1 MKIQCTKEKIQRAV
15 QKAERITGKNAT
27 LPVLACLYIE
37 AKDKK
42 LNIRATNL
50 DIGVEITIPVKV
62 EREGVVAVPGQ
73 LFTSFIGSIAGDE
86 TITLELDGKNLHVH
100 SERNETTIKALSEE
114 DFPTIPQ
121 VSGEKN
127 CIISSEALINGMKSV
142 WYSASISSMKPE
154 LSSVYLYP
162 DGSHLF
168 FVATD
173 GFRLAE
179 KRVEVK
185 NNDTFESVLVPYRNV
200 AEIIKLLDGNI
211 SDVEVR
217 FDEGQIA
224 FVYDGV
230 YIVSRIVDGSFPDY
244 KQIIPKE
251 DTTEVIVL
259 KEEFLQALK
268 LSNIFSDKFN
278 QITMAISPDNGIFE
292 ITSKNLDK
300 GENKNI
306 VDATLRGDDVQISF
320 NHKYISDCF
329 TSMHSDSLTL
339 YFNGNTKPLVVRG
352 VGDNSF
358 RYLVMPLNK

>member
-15 QKAERITGKNAT
+15 QKAERITSKNAT
-27 LPVLACLYIE
+27 LPVLACLHIE

-42 LNIRATNL
+42 LHIRATNL
-50 DIGVEITIPVKV
+50 DIAVEITIPVKV
-62 EREGVVAVPGQ
+62 EQEGIVAVPGQ
-73 LFTSFIGSIAGDE
+73 LFTSFIASITGDE

-114 DFPTIPQ
+114 DFPSIPQ
-121 VSGEKN
+121 VSADKK
-127 CIISSEALINGMKSV
+127 CLIQSEALINGMKSV

-162 DGSHLF
+162 DGSNLI

-179 KRVEVK
+179 KKVEVK

-200 AEIIKLLDGNI
+200 AEIIKLLDGANE
-211 SDVEVR
+211 DVEVR

-230 YIVSRIVDGSFPDY
+230 YIVSRIVDGTFPDY

-278 QITMAISPDNGIFE
+278 QITMSISPENEVFE

-300 GENKNI
+300 GENKNT

-329 TSMHSDSLTL
+329 TSMVSDSLTL
-339 YFNGNTKPLVVRG
+339 YFNGNTKPLVIRG